1 MSYTRMF
8 ALAGGICVALV
19 LIASGVTR
27 SVCEGDF
34 EGCGTT
40 GETAA
45 AVSVVSAALAFFFL
59 ALAGLA
65 LAVRALRRSR

>member
-1 MSYTRMF
+1 MRYARLF
-8 ALAGGICVALV
+8 GLAGGICVGLV
-19 LIASGVTR
+19 VIGSAVTQTA
-27 SVCEGDF
+27 CEGDF

-40 GETAA
+40 GETAF

-65 LAVRALRRSR
+65 LAVRTLRRGR